1 MACPH
6 PPSSQGASLQ
16 RRPRRRCH
24 LPPELRPCGGARARL
39 RPSPGAGSATLGP
52 AQWTARPGGPLAA
65 QGGRMGARSTTG
77 PSLSLLGTPARA
89 PVSPFQPPHCL
100 LTGRR
105 PRFKPHGCRSKRS
118 FSSSASCACSPV
130 FRTGRRPPTLF
141 RPSAPCLL
149 EAPQVGLLP
158 GLPRSP
164 SSHSPAPSSTWC
176 PVLLGPP
183 SVALPSQLSSCRY
196 RGFCGAFLVGFWEVV
211 TPGRLGAGGLAQK
224 M

>member
-1 MACPH
+1 MLVQPH
-6 PPSSQGASLQ
+6 WDRLSGRHGLVVPWPPREGGWGHALRRAPPSPCL
-16 RRPRRRCH
+16 
-24 LPPELRPCGGARARL
+24 ELRHEL
-39 RPSPGAGSATLGP
+39 PSPRSSLP
-52 AQWTARPGGPLAA
+52 TACGRAA
-65 QGGRMGARSTTG
+65 D
-77 PSLSLLGTPARA
+77 P
-89 PVSPFQPPHCL
+89 
-100 LTGRR
+100 
-105 PRFKPHGCRSKRS
+105 FKPHGCRSKRS

-130 FRTGRRPPTLF
+130 FHTGRRPPTLF